1 MKRSRS
7 PIAVILVV
15 LLLALLL
22 PALLGGRQD
31 GEPVTFSQFL
41 TQVDNGQVKSATVET
56 RDNSVKVKT
65 KTGRDYEV
73 GYPEDYGTELVQ
85 DLRGHQVPFD
95 VKDSR
100 GNALCHILTYALPFL
115 LFIGLWI
122 FLIRHAGRR
131 LEGDVV
137 RQVARE
143 AHVARRPEDHLPR
156 RRGRGRGG
164 RGAA

>member
-31 GEPVTFSQFL
+31 GEPVSFSQFL

-73 GYPEDYGTELVQ
+73 GYPEDYGTELVN

-95 VKDSR
+95 VKDSS
-100 GNALCHILTYALPFL
+100 GNALVTILTYALPL
-115 LFIGLWI
+115 S
-122 FLIRHAGRR
+122 LIHI
-131 LEGDVV
+131 
-137 RQVARE
+137 
-143 AHVARRPEDHLPR
+143 
-156 RRGRGRGG
+156 
-164 RGAA
+164 